1 MKKVNEIQERYLQ
14 MKNNYELSYE
24 KLLDL
29 TNEISPYQPL
39 RKTQLNTGNKSFY
52 TQVEYGRIRG
62 YTVHTRIREYRDTH
76 SVSV

>member
-39 RKTQLNTGNKSFY
+39 PKTQLNTGNKSFY
-52 TQVEYGRIRG
+52 TQVEYGDIQC
-62 YTVHTRIREYRDTH
+62 IREYGSTEIRILCQCE
-76 SVSV
+76 